1 MLRYGTVVKIV
12 AVEVPTP
19 GLMTIRVQGL
29 HRIHIN
35 SFQKEADGLIQT
47 SSYEAEKPCCA
58 LRIGA
63 GYTIGKR
70 SESTRNSINKI
81 NP

>member
-1 MLRYGTVVKIV
+1 MRACLRGNNHFGVVTLLPEGATDDEGSWVFGDYGTVVKIV

-35 SFQKEADGLIQT
+35 SFQK
-47 SSYEAEKPCCA
+47 
-58 LRIGA
+58 
-63 GYTIGKR
+63 
-70 SESTRNSINKI
+70 
-81 NP
+81 